1 MSGVG
6 MTGERERERER
17 ESGGV
22 RSYGRCWYDRWERES
37 GGMTW
42 LRD

>member
-1 MSGVG
+1 MSGVC

-22 RSYGRCWYDRWERES
+22 RSYVKCWYDR
-37 GGMTW
+37 
-42 LRD
+42 

>member
-1 MSGVG
+1 MSSVG

-22 RSYGRCWYDRWERES
+22 RSYARCLYDR
-37 GGMTW
+37 
-42 LRD
+42 